1 MLINILIFKFC
12 IEKKIVI
19 LHKIWRVLNLIIYK
33 MKKIAIILISVFF
46 VSLLT
51 TSCKT
56 HERCD
61 AYGYQKVDTTKNNR
75 PS

>member
-1 MLINILIFKFC
+1 
-12 IEKKIVI
+12 
-19 LHKIWRVLNLIIYK
+19 

-61 AYGYQKVDTTKNNR
+61 AYGYQKVDTTKNDR